1 MSSRARRTRAR
12 RLSSARFSEE
22 LRFQDRVALITGG
35 ASGLGLEVA
44 RQLTAEGAKVVLVD
58 WDERS
63 LELAA
68 AEVGARHVRGDVS
81 LAPTAAAAVQLTREA
96 FGRLDVLFNNAGI
109 DPLRARSVLETEEAD
124 WDQVMDVNVKS
135 AYLFSRAAVP
145 LMREGGGAVVN
156 TASIAGLRAAGDEA
170 AYSVSKAAIVSLTQ
184 SLARDLA
191 ADNIRANCV
200 CPGFMEKV
208 MTDRRRELTSEQE
221 AARYAYADAHV
232 PLGRQGT
239 YEEVARCVLFLASDD
254 ASYVTGAALVVDGGM
269 LLA

>member
-1 MSSRARRTRAR
+1 M
-12 RLSSARFSEE
+12 RFSGK
-22 LRFQDRVALITGG
+22 VALITGG

-44 RQLTAEGAKVVLVD
+44 RQLRAEGASLELVD

-81 LAPTAAAAVQLTREA
+81 LGATAAEAVRLAREA

-109 DPLRARSVLETEEAD
+109 DPLRARSVLETEESD
-124 WDQVMDVNVKS
+124 WDRVMDVNVKS

-145 LMREGGGAVVN
+145 LMREGGGGAIVN
-156 TASIAGLRAAGDEA
+156 TASTAGLKAAGDEA
-170 AYSVSKAAIVSLTQ
+170 AYSVSKAAMVSLTQ
-184 SLARDLA
+184 SLALDLA
-191 ADNIRANCV
+191 PDIRANCV

-232 PLGRQGT
+232 PMGRQGS
-239 YEEVARCVLFLASDD
+239 YQEVARCVLFLASGD
-254 ASYVTGAALVVDGGM
+254 ASYVTGAALVVDGGI
-269 LLA
+269 LLK

>member
-1 MSSRARRTRAR
+1 
-12 RLSSARFSEE
+12 

-44 RQLTAEGAKVVLVD
+44 RQLKAEGASLVLVD

-68 AEVGARHVRGDVS
+68 AEVGARHVRGDVA
-81 LAPTAAAAVQLTREA
+81 LAPTAQHAVDLARSA

-145 LMREGGGAVVN
+145 LMRQGRGGGAIVN
-156 TASIAGLRAAGDEA
+156 TASIAGLKAAGDEA
-170 AYSVSKAAIVSLTQ
+170 AYSVSKAAMISLTQ

-191 ADNIRANCV
+191 PDIRANCV

-208 MTDRRRELTSEQE
+208 MTDRRRELSSEEE

-239 YEEVARCVLFLASDD
+239 YNEVARCVLFLASDD

-269 LLA
+269 LLT

>member
-1 MSSRARRTRAR
+1 M
-12 RLSSARFSEE
+12 RFSEK
-22 LRFQDRVALITGG
+22 VALITGG

-44 RQLTAEGAKVVLVD
+44 RQMAAEGAKLVLVD
-58 WDERS
+58 WDERA

-68 AEVGARHVRGDVS
+68 GEVGARHVRGDVS
-81 LAPTAAAAVQLTREA
+81 MAATATQAVALAREA

-109 DPLRARSVLETEEAD
+109 DPLRARSVVETEESD

-135 AYLFSRAAVP
+135 AYLFSRAAIP
-145 LMREGGGAVVN
+145 LMRDAARGGAIVS
-156 TASIAGLRAAGDEA
+156 TASIAGLKAAGDEA
-170 AYSVSKAAIVSLTQ
+170 AYSVSKAGIVSLTE
-184 SLARDLA
+184 SLARDFA
-191 ADNIRANCV
+191 AHNIRANCV

-208 MTDRRRELTSEQE
+208 MTDRRRELTADEE

-239 YEEVARCVLFLASDD
+239 YREVARCVLFLASDD

-269 LLA
+269 LLT